1 MTDTYRLKEIECDR
15 FRGYAGRTKIHLDAP
30 FVLLSGPNG
39 SGKSSTLNAV
49 EWALLGFDI
58 ASKSGTNI
66 DERKDWRIRHDGA
79 ESASVTVYF
88 STSQSPAYVFRKM
101 EGEADKGETKK
112 KEKMKAEYGPVVMEQ
127 DAALRAHLGVEL
139 GDFYHAV
146 YLHQET
152 VRALM
157 TEEPSLRKSGLDRLL
172 GIAPLRDL
180 VEGVKAAK
188 VASKVKGA
196 GESLRNLEELV
207 KMRASDLQRE
217 KEQLRLRARQTWKL
231 ELDGIMGSQILE
243 EANRLKVEGA
253 SKMRSL
259 DLSGQPS
266 EPPTL
271 ALALGPWLEEFKSFI
286 RALPSKAPSG
296 SIRKTLLEKQDKLA
310 RNQHAAE
317 QVVKRRREIL
327 AQGDPVE
334 KLSQTRG
341 EMKRKE
347 DERTVL
353 VDAQEQFGLA
363 AKVVGEAKRWLEHQ
377 GDHHELTCPVCQH
390 SQDQGALRQTIEGEL
405 AKSGASQKSLLG
417 KISVLDVELKR
428 LVDQERR
435 WQEGMREV
443 EQLVSKETQLR
454 KEAGVLLGR
463 SLTMTDDL
471 LAVVTQ
477 SLNDIQVKL
486 DALNTELKSLT
497 EWVSTFE
504 KKCDRLTDQATWVAY
519 EEKLKALTDYQKS
532 QPYLELRQGLE
543 QLGAFERRVVKL
555 GEIVGKVLEQE
566 SSHRLETSKEDIAR
580 LFGELCGSAKG
591 RLEIDGGDGEIYIN
605 RSGQRRPAVTEFSQG
620 EMNLASM
627 SIFLGMV
634 GKAAMGHRLGFLML
648 DDPSQNLD
656 GENKRRLAKVLAG
669 VVEHHQVI
677 ISTMDE
683 EFRGLLWK
691 AVTKNKLGYEF
702 LPHAEG
708 EGVKFEDRSV
718 VWTS

>member
-428 LVDQERR
+428 LYQTASVLLYTPHIEPFGLAAIEAMASGTPVVAVREGGPAETVVDGVTGFLCDRDPQQLGEAVLRLLDDAELRERMGR
-435 WQEGMREV
+435 AAREHTVQNWTWDRSV
-443 EQLVSKETQLR
+443 EQLQALLTNALERLR
-454 KEAGVLLGR
+454 
-463 SLTMTDDL
+463 
-471 LAVVTQ
+471 
-477 SLNDIQVKL
+477 
-486 DALNTELKSLT
+486 
-497 EWVSTFE
+497 
-504 KKCDRLTDQATWVAY
+504 
-519 EEKLKALTDYQKS
+519 
-532 QPYLELRQGLE
+532 
-543 QLGAFERRVVKL
+543 
-555 GEIVGKVLEQE
+555 
-566 SSHRLETSKEDIAR
+566 TSKDDIR
-580 LFGELCGSAKG
+580 PSDP
-591 RLEIDGGDGEIYIN
+591 LEITDVAVA
-605 RSGQRRPAVTEFSQG
+605 RRQT
-620 EMNLASM
+620 
-627 SIFLGMV
+627 
-634 GKAAMGHRLGFLML
+634 
-648 DDPSQNLD
+648 
-656 GENKRRLAKVLAG
+656 
-669 VVEHHQVI
+669 
-677 ISTMDE
+677 
-683 EFRGLLWK
+683 
-691 AVTKNKLGYEF
+691 
-702 LPHAEG
+702 
-708 EGVKFEDRSV
+708 
-718 VWTS
+718 